1 MCDCPSKSNLVKRP
15 TPEPGEAPLPL
26 RLDHKLLQRCLRAY
40 DPQGPAVWGMRS
52 QKQLSRG
59 GGVRPGH
66 RETARPQ
73 LSAPWGLPRQT
84 APLFPQPGPR
94 EDPREDPRVDP
105 REDLGVGPGC
115 LRGGGQASWAG
126 VIPRRRRAAGAG
138 WVGLP

>member
-59 GGVRPGH
+59 GGVRLGH